1 MTGGQILS
9 DLVRALLEAA
19 FCHPSTVKPPLMS
32 RVPHPP
38 PQSGGGS
45 LSRWHVSRAGF
56 TMASPQ
62 MRDQGRSGQDVA
74 SCTCLVFPP
83 RPSHPGCNS
92 STPHLPK
99 QLEGDAAAGVG
110 GRRMVGEL
118 GSECPVTP
126 DWKPNKAADGQGVAG
141 TLLPCPSLRWAWRS
155 LASMTCPQV
164 TRTLMHRH
172 PTSVNLITCG

>member
-19 FCHPSTVKPPLMS
+19 FCHPSTVKSPFMS
-32 RVPHPP
+32 RVPHLP

-62 MRDQGRSGQDVA
+62 MRDQGRSGQDLA
-74 SCTCLVFPP
+74 SCTCLVSPP
-83 RPSHPGCNS
+83 QPSHPGCTS

-99 QLEGDAAAGVG
+99 QLEGGAAVWEAENGGRAGV
-110 GRRMVGEL
+110 RV
-118 GSECPVTP
+118 PVIP
-126 DWKPNKAADGQGVAG
+126 DWKPNNAADGQGVAG
-141 TLLPCPSLRWAWRS
+141 PLLPCPSLRWAWGS
-155 LASMTCPQV
+155 P
-164 TRTLMHRH
+164 
-172 PTSVNLITCG
+172 